1 MREYQQKH
9 LLRTLVYSRVTM
21 IILFL
26 LVVLLLRSIVE
37 LNDKRID
44 VARLRSESAIEKK
57 ELEAKVEKAQEKNER
72 IQTDSGMEA
81 YIRNTYPVVGEGEGV
96 IVVYDDQ
103 GSPVIPVREGMTIW
117 ERLTLWLHAFK
128 K

>member
-57 ELEAKVEKAQEKNER
+57 ELEAKVEKAQEKNAR

>member
-44 VARLRSESAIEKK
+44 VARLRSDSAVEKK

-81 YIRNTYPVVGEGEGV
+81 YIRTTYPVVAEGEGV
-96 IVVYDDQ
+96 IVVYDGQ
-103 GSPVIPVREGMTIW
+103 SSPVIPVREGITIW

>member
-1 MREYQQKH
+1 
-9 LLRTLVYSRVTM
+9 M

-57 ELEAKVEKAQEKNER
+57 ELEAKVEKAQEKNAR

>member
-44 VARLRSESAIEKK
+44 VARLRSESAIEKR

-81 YIRNTYPVVGEGEGV
+81 YIRTTYPVVGEGEGV
-96 IVVYDDQ
+96 IVVYDGQ